1 MILKQVIKIKVSE
14 IFTSFQG
21 EGPYVGT
28 PATFLREGP
37 YVGTPATFLRLYG
50 CNLDCEWCDT
60 DISTYEILSVDD
72 VAEILLTQ
80 MEFNNIKTLIITGG
94 EPTLQMEEIK
104 RLIKELPDDIRIQ
117 METNGSIFEYIPE
130 IEYVISPKED
140 KEKVFK
146 NYYAYENTFFKFV
159 ITSQDDLDEVIAL
172 KEKYDYDKPIWLQG
186 EFSKDAE
193 MADLIRENFPRLENV
208 KLSVQTHKYLNQR

>member
-1 MILKQVIKIKVSE
+1 MIKIKVSE

-28 PATFLREGP
+28 PATFLR
-37 YVGTPATFLRLYG
+37 LYG
-50 CNLDCEWCDT
+50 CNLECEWCDT

-72 VAEILLTQ
+72 VAEIILTQ

-104 RLIKELPDDIRIQ
+104 RLIKELPEDIKIQ
-117 METNGSIFEYIPE
+117 METNGLLFEYIPE
-130 IEYVISPKED
+130 IEYVITPKQD
-140 KEKVFK
+140 KEKVFE
-146 NYYAYENTFFKFV
+146 NYYSYENTFFKFV
-159 ITSQDDLDEVIAL
+159 ITSQEDIDEVISL
-172 KEKYDYDKPIWLQG
+172 KEKYGYDKTIWLQG
-186 EFSKDAE
+186 EFSQDAE
-193 MADLIRENFPRLENV
+193 MADLIRENFPRLDNV

>member
-1 MILKQVIKIKVSE
+1 MIKIKVSE

-28 PATFLREGP
+28 PS
-37 YVGTPATFLRLYG
+37 TFLRLYG

>member
-1 MILKQVIKIKVSE
+1 MIKIKVSE

-28 PATFLREGP
+28 PATFLR
-37 YVGTPATFLRLYG
+37 LYG
-50 CNLDCEWCDT
+50 CNLNCPWCDT

-104 RLIKELPDDIRIQ
+104 RLINELPKEIKVQ
-117 METNGSIFEYIPE
+117 LETNGSIFDYIE
-130 IEYVISPKED
+130 NVDYVISPKED
-140 KEKVFK
+140 KEKVFE
-146 NYYAYENTFFKFV
+146 NYYKFENTFFKFV
-159 ITSQDDLDEVIAL
+159 ISCQEDINEVISL
-172 KEKYDYDKPIWLQG
+172 KEKYDYDKTIWLQP
-186 EFSKDAE
+186 EFSKDIDIAN
-193 MADLIRENFPRLENV
+193 LIRENFPRLENV

>member
-28 PATFLREGP
+28 PS
-37 YVGTPATFLRLYG
+37 TFLRLYG

-60 DISTYEILSVDD
+60 DISTYEMLSVDD

>member
-1 MILKQVIKIKVSE
+1 MIKIKVSE

-21 EGPYVGT
+21 
-28 PATFLREGP
+28 EGP

-60 DISTYEILSVDD
+60 DISTYEMLSVDD

>member
-1 MILKQVIKIKVSE
+1 MIKIKVSE

-28 PATFLREGP
+28 PATFLR
-37 YVGTPATFLRLYG
+37 LYG
-50 CNLDCEWCDT
+50 CNLNCQWCDT

-104 RLIKELPDDIRIQ
+104 RLIKELPEDIKIQ
-117 METNGSIFEYIPE
+117 IETNGSIFEYVPE
-130 IEYVISPKED
+130 IKYVVSPKED
-140 KEKVFK
+140 KEKVFE
-146 NYYAYENTFFKFV
+146 NYHAYETTFFKFV
-159 ITSQDDLDEVIAL
+159 ITSQEDINEVISL
-172 KEKYDYDKPIWLQG
+172 KEKYGYDKTIWLQP
-186 EFSKDAE
+186 EFSRDVE
-193 MADLIRENFPRLENV
+193 IADLIRANFPRLENV

>member
-1 MILKQVIKIKVSE
+1 MIKIKVSE

-28 PATFLREGP
+28 PS
-37 YVGTPATFLRLYG
+37 TFLRLYG

-140 KEKVFK
+140 KERVFK

>member
-1 MILKQVIKIKVSE
+1 MIKIKVSE

-28 PATFLREGP
+28 PATFLR
-37 YVGTPATFLRLYG
+37 LYG
-50 CNLDCEWCDT
+50 CNLNCPWCDT

-104 RLIKELPDDIRIQ
+104 RLIKELPEDIKIHI
-117 METNGSIFEYIPE
+117 ETNGSIFEYVPE
-130 IEYVISPKED
+130 IKYVISPKED
-140 KEKVFK
+140 KENVFK
-146 NYYAYENTFFKFV
+146 NYYELENIFFKFV
-159 ITSQDDLDEVIAL
+159 ITSQEDINEVISL
-172 KEKYDYDKPIWLQG
+172 KEKYDYDRTIWLQP
-186 EFSKDAE
+186 EFSRDVE
-193 MADLIRENFPRLENV
+193 IADLIRENFPRLENV

>member
-1 MILKQVIKIKVSE
+1 MIKIKVSE

-21 EGPYVGT
+21 EGPYI
-28 PATFLREGP
+28 
-37 YVGTPATFLRLYG
+37 GTPATFLRLYG
-50 CNLDCEWCDT
+50 CNLNCEWCDT
-60 DISTYEILSVDD
+60 DISTYEMLSVDD
-72 VAEILLTQ
+72 VAEILITQ
-80 MEFNNIKTLIITGG
+80 MEFNNINLLVITGG

-104 RLIKELPDDIRIQ
+104 RLIKELPEDIRIQ

-140 KEKVFK
+140 KERVFK

>member
-1 MILKQVIKIKVSE
+1 MIKIKVSE

-28 PATFLREGP
+28 PATFLR
-37 YVGTPATFLRLYG
+37 LYG

-60 DISTYEILSVDD
+60 DMSTYELLSVDD
-72 VAEILLTQ
+72 VAEIILTQ

-104 RLIKELPDDIRIQ
+104 RLIKELPEDIKIQ
-117 METNGSIFEYIPE
+117 METNGSLFEYIPE
-130 IEYVISPKED
+130 IEYVISPKQD
-140 KEKVFK
+140 KEKVFE
-146 NYYAYENTFFKFV
+146 NYYNYENTFFKFV
-159 ITSQDDLDEVIAL
+159 ITSQEDIDEVISL
-172 KEKYDYDKPIWLQG
+172 KEKYNYDKAIWLQG
-186 EFSKDAE
+186 EFSRDGE

>member
-1 MILKQVIKIKVSE
+1 MIKIKVSE

-28 PATFLREGP
+28 PATFLR
-37 YVGTPATFLRLYG
+37 LYG
-50 CNLDCEWCDT
+50 CNLECEWCDT

-72 VAEILLTQ
+72 VAEIILTQ

-104 RLIKELPDDIRIQ
+104 RLIKELPEDIKIQ
-117 METNGSIFEYIPE
+117 METNGLLFEYIPE
-130 IEYVISPKED
+130 IEYVISPKQD
-140 KEKVFK
+140 KEKVFE
-146 NYYAYENTFFKFV
+146 NYYSYENTFFKFV
-159 ITSQDDLDEVIAL
+159 ITSQEDIDEVISL
-172 KEKYDYDKPIWLQG
+172 KEKYNYDKAIWLQG
-186 EFSKDAE
+186 EFSRDGE
-193 MADLIRENFPRLENV
+193 MADLIRENFPRLDNV

>member
-1 MILKQVIKIKVSE
+1 MIKIKVSE

-28 PATFLREGP
+28 PATFLR
-37 YVGTPATFLRLYG
+37 LYG

-60 DISTYEILSVDD
+60 DMSTYELLSVDD
-72 VAEILLTQ
+72 VAEIILTQ

-104 RLIKELPDDIRIQ
+104 RLIKELPEDIKIQ
-117 METNGSIFEYIPE
+117 METNGSLFEYVPE

-140 KEKVFK
+140 KEKVFE
-146 NYYAYENTFFKFV
+146 NYYKFENTFFKFV
-159 ITSQDDLDEVIAL
+159 ITSQEDIDEVISL
-172 KEKYDYDKPIWLQG
+172 KEKYNYDKAIWLQG
-186 EFSKDAE
+186 EFSQDVE
-193 MADLIRENFPRLENV
+193 MADLIRENFPRLKNV

>member
-21 EGPYVGT
+21 
-28 PATFLREGP
+28 EGP

>member
-1 MILKQVIKIKVSE
+1 MIKIKVSE

-28 PATFLREGP
+28 PATFLR
-37 YVGTPATFLRLYG
+37 LYG
-50 CNLDCEWCDT
+50 CNLECEWCDT

-72 VAEILLTQ
+72 VAEIILTQ

-104 RLIKELPDDIRIQ
+104 RLIKELPEDIKIQ
-117 METNGSIFEYIPE
+117 METNGSLFEYIPE
-130 IEYVISPKED
+130 IEYVISPKQD
-140 KEKVFK
+140 KEKVFE
-146 NYYAYENTFFKFV
+146 NYYLYENTFFKFV
-159 ITSQDDLDEVIAL
+159 ITSQEDIDEVISL
-172 KEKYDYDKPIWLQG
+172 KEKYGYDKTIWLQG
-186 EFSKDAE
+186 EFSRDGE
-193 MADLIRENFPRLENV
+193 MADLIRENFPRLDNV

>member
-1 MILKQVIKIKVSE
+1 MIKIKVSE

-28 PATFLREGP
+28 PS
-37 YVGTPATFLRLYG
+37 TFLRLYG

-104 RLIKELPDDIRIQ
+104 RLIKELPEDIRIQ

>member
-1 MILKQVIKIKVSE
+1 MIKIKVSE

-28 PATFLREGP
+28 PATFLR
-37 YVGTPATFLRLYG
+37 LYG
-50 CNLDCEWCDT
+50 CNLNCPWCDT

-72 VAEILLTQ
+72 VCEILLTQ
-80 MEFNNIKTLIITGG
+80 MEFNNIQTLIITGG

-104 RLIKELPDDIRIQ
+104 RLIKELPDDIKVQ
-117 METNGSIFEYIPE
+117 METNGSIFEYVDE

-140 KEKVFK
+140 KEKVFE
-146 NYYAYENTFFKFV
+146 NYYKYENTFFKFV
-159 ITSQDDLDEVIAL
+159 ITSQEDINEVIAL
-172 KEKYDYDKPIWLQG
+172 KNKYSYDRTIWLQP
-186 EFSKDAE
+186 EFSQDADI
-193 MADLIRENFPRLENV
+193 ADLIRENFPRLENV

>member
-1 MILKQVIKIKVSE
+1 MIKIKVSE

-28 PATFLREGP
+28 PATFLR
-37 YVGTPATFLRLYG
+37 LYG
-50 CNLDCEWCDT
+50 CNLECEWCDT

-72 VAEILLTQ
+72 VAEIILTQ

-104 RLIKELPDDIRIQ
+104 RLIKELPEDIKIQ
-117 METNGSIFEYIPE
+117 METNGSLFEYIPE
-130 IEYVISPKED
+130 IEYVISPKQD
-140 KEKVFK
+140 KEKVFE
-146 NYYAYENTFFKFV
+146 NYYNYENTFFKFV
-159 ITSQDDLDEVIAL
+159 ITSQEDIDEVISL
-172 KEKYDYDKPIWLQG
+172 KEKYNYDKAIWLQG
-186 EFSKDAE
+186 EFSRDGE